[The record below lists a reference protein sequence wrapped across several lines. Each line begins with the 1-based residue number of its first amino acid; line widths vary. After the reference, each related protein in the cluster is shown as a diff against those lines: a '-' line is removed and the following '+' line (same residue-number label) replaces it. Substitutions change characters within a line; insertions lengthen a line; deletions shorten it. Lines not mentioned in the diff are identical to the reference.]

1 MIFFRQF
8 FPKFVLSSCPSLY
21 SDSCVFPTRAGV
33 FCDGGVLCNSFPV
46 LSATV
51 TGLLAENT
59 AAPLKKHHPKQQLMR
74 VSWRAC
80 MFALDFKDL
89 VWLTLC
95 RSNHKTPRHT
105 STAESVLMIAVV
117 WLKHGGLKFHL
128 RVCGSISNL
137 YCMLKTCVKPCL
149 KNRSLMIFDA
159 QIPKKDAPLV
169 WSNQTTFFFRNALP
183 IFFFEFTSPYAE
195 EISTLPW
202 LFQRWPFRQ
211 RSSAVAWRAAMS
223 WRRSSSSCDRNSPEP
238 LRRAVED
245 PYGSLWLMFIIYI
258 TFIARY
264 SRWT

>member
-1 MIFFRQF
+1 
-8 FPKFVLSSCPSLY
+8 
-21 SDSCVFPTRAGV
+21 V

-51 TGLLAENT
+51 PGLLAENT

-105 STAESVLMIAVV
+105 STAESVLMIALV
-117 WLKHGGLKFHL
+117 WLKLGGLKFHL

-137 YCMLKTCVKPCL
+137 YCMLKTCETMFKET
-149 KNRSLMIFDA
+149 IFDA
-159 QIPKKDAPLV
+159 QIPKKGHPFGLIKP
-169 WSNQTTFFFRNALP
+169 NHFFFFRNALP
-183 IFFFEFTSPYAE
+183 IFSSNSRPHMLKKSH

-202 LFQRWPFRQ
+202 LFQRGHG
-211 RSSAVAWRAAMS
+211 
-223 WRRSSSSCDRNSPEP
+223 SP
-238 LRRAVED
+238 
-245 PYGSLWLMFIIYI
+245 
-258 TFIARY
+258 
-264 SRWT
+264 